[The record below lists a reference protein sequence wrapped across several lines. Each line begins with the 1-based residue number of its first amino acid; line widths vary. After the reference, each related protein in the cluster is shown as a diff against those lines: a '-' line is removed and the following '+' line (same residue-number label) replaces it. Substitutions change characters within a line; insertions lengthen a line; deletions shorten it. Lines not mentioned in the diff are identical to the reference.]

1 MYSQVSGSW
10 SAYWVVFCYNYHENG
25 YLLLNI
31 CFQLNPPWIKI
42 GPWIHS
48 ATKKRYP
55 QFENMILKSK
65 TMIRA
70 HQNCPWQPHIW
81 GLFRGFD
88 FHLYDVK
95 HFDIILFFLY
105 YWLLQR
111 DLLYVGSSDPW
122 TSLLVFQTKRNMLQ
136 PKGHLLKEWNALR
149 HFICCKSTVETW
161 LEDTEVEEPQ
171 MNNIY

>member
-1 MYSQVSGSW
+1 MRNNVQSDFRVLIGL
-10 SAYWVVFCYNYHENG
+10 WVVFCYNYHENS

-31 CFQLNPPWIKI
+31 CFQMNLPWIKI

-55 QFENMILKSK
+55 RFENMILKRK

-70 HQNCPWQPHIW
+70 HQNCPWQPQIW
-81 GLFRGFD
+81 SSSSACVCSDFD
-88 FHLYDVK
+88 FRLYMIKTFWHYSVLI
-95 HFDIILFFLY
+95 FYIYIY

-136 PKGHLLKEWNALR
+136 PKGRL
-149 HFICCKSTVETW
+149 
-161 LEDTEVEEPQ
+161 
-171 MNNIY
+171 Y